1 MTQRILAILG
11 AGGHGRV
18 VADCALACGWDGVVF
33 FDGDHPALTRTL
45 HWPVVG
51 SFEGLLSSHQ
61 TYAGVFVGIGAN
73 AIRLA
78 ALDRL
83 AGEGARIVTLVHP
96 RAWVSPNAE
105 LGEGTIVCPGA
116 MITVGARIGR
126 GGIVNT
132 SATVDHDCDIG
143 AGVHIAPGANL
154 SGAVQVGG
162 LSWIGVGAC
171 VRQGVRIGS
180 KVMVGAGAVVISD
193 LPDGITAVGLP
204 ARAKV

>member
-18 VADCALACGWDGVVF
+18 VADCALACGWDGVAF
-33 FDGDHPALTRTL
+33 FDADYPALSLTKY
-45 HWPVVG
+45 WPVIG
-51 SFEGLLSSHQ
+51 AFDALLSSHAQ
-61 TYAGVFVGIGAN
+61 YHGVLVGIGAN
-73 AIRLA
+73 SARLE

-83 AGEGARIVTLVHP
+83 AGVGARIATLVHP
-96 RAWVSPNAE
+96 RAFVSPYAE
-105 LGEGTIVCPGA
+105 LAEGTIVCAGA

-132 SATVDHDCDIG
+132 SATVDHDCEIG

-154 SGAVQVGG
+154 SGAVHVGE

-180 KVMVGAGAVVISD
+180 QVMVGAGAVVISD
-193 LPDGITAVGLP
+193 LPDGITAVGSP